1 MPDTNDREMGVELGD
16 LNDDLEAHD
25 YPASSEELIEEY
37 GDRELDLPKG
47 SKSFDEV
54 MEPVGEKTYEE
65 ADGVRQDIFNFVG
78 SDAVGRENYSDRGA
92 AADEVEGEEE
102 PESL

>member
-54 MEPVGEKTYEE
+54 MEPVSEKTYEE

-92 AADEVEGEEE
+92 AADKVEGEEE

>member
-54 MEPVGEKTYEE
+54 MEPVSEKTYEE

-78 SDAVGRENYSDRGA
+78 SDAVGRENYSDRGT